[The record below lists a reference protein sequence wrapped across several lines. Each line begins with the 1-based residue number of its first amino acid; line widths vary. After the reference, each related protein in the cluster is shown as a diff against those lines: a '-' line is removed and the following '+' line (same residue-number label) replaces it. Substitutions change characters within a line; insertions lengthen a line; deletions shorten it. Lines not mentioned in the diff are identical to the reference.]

1 MSIQFLIYLFFMTY
15 DYNYILY
22 YDYNLF
28 SDQKAVHNV
37 EKKLHKVKY
46 IDSILHFQVMK

>member
-22 YDYNLF
+22 YNLF